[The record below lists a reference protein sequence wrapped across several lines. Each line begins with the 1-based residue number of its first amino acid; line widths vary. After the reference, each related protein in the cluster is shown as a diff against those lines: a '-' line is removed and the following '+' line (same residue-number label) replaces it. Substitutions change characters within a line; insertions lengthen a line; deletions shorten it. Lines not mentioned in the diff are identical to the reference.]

1 MRDRREKE
9 INTMGLRVEMGKEKV
24 LTGGKHFCKGRVGGG
39 TVVKSEG

>member
-9 INTMGLRVEMGKEKV
+9 INTKGLRVEMGKEKV
-24 LTGGKHFCKGRVGGG
+24 LTGGKHFCKVRVGGG